1 MVISFPE
8 DTEDTIDAIRDA
20 IGREVNFVT
29 ATLSGCVASGCY
41 LDPVT
46 DTSTNSFCPTCSG
59 VYWIPTY
66 TDNLVTAHV
75 TWAGADILSWVAGG
89 QYFDGD
95 CRVQIKYTDTNLT
108 LADSAEYVEIDNKIL
123 TIKSKILR
131 GVQNLNRII
140 LDLIEKE

>member
-1 MVISFPE
+1 MNIAFPN
-8 DTEDTIDAIRDA
+8 DTTETIDAIRGV
-20 IGREVNFVT
+20 IGRDVTFVVT
-29 ATLSGCVASGCY
+29 VSSISCHVCE

-46 DTSTNSFCPTCSG
+46 NTSMDQFCVYCSG
-59 VYWIPTY
+59 LYYTPVYSGYVISG
-66 TDNLVTAHV
+66 HV
-75 TWAGADILSWVAGG
+75 TWGGADIMGWVAGG

-95 CRVQIKYTDTNLT
+95 CRVQIKHTATNLNIVNNT
-108 LADSAEYVEIDNKIL
+108 EYVEVDNKVL

>member
-1 MVISFPE
+1 MNIVWPE
-8 DTEDTIDAIRDA
+8 DTTETIDAIRGA
-20 IGREVNFVT
+20 IGRNVTFVVT
-29 ATLSGCVASGCY
+29 VSSISCHVCE

-46 DTSTNSFCPTCSG
+46 STSMNQFCVYCSG
-59 VYWIPTY
+59 LYYTPVYSGYVISG
-66 TDNLVTAHV
+66 HV
-75 TWAGADILSWVAGG
+75 TWAGADIMGWVAGG

-95 CRVQIKYTDTNLT
+95 CRVQIKHTATNLNIVDNT
-108 LADSAEYVEIDNKIL
+108 EYVEIDNKVL